1 MQEDQEPDDIA
12 ILLVNVALCNS
23 LGAVTRRTELV
34 MPIWAT
40 LADAIATVWTRQVN
54 HTQTDMD
61 EMRRWRFNVFKRTRR
76 KQHGGVVYH
85 LYRKWA
91 MPYLSQRLTTLR
103 AFLDVDSLTL
113 VIEHGTTQ
121 DETLLAHLLAH
132 QRRCDDLTYRALR
145 RLTEAQLWHGVS
157 PQNRLRSPP
166 VYKPRSQSKA
176 FHWSCMQFHWQR
188 WGRQHMT
195 LRYGAWPDL
204 PADVQTL
211 VAEWLAY
218 LLT

>member
-12 ILLVNVALCNS
+12 TINVDVKLCNL
-23 LGAVTRRTELV
+23 LGIAIVQTQLA

-40 LADAIATVWTRQVN
+40 LADTIAAAWTRQID
-54 HTQTDMD
+54 HAQTDMD
-61 EMRRWRFNVFKRTRR
+61 LVRRWHFSVYKRCR
-76 KQHGGVVYH
+76 KQHHGH
-85 LYRKWA
+85 ALYFLELKWA
-91 MPYLSQRLTTLR
+91 MPYLSQRLTALR
-103 AFLDVDSLTL
+103 AVLDVDSLSL
-113 VIEHGTTQ
+113 VIEPRLTQ

-132 QRRCDDLTYRALR
+132 QRRCDDATYRALC

-157 PQNRLRSPP
+157 RQNRLRSPP
-166 VYKPRSQSKA
+166 VYKPRSEA

-204 PADVQTL
+204 PGDVQTL
-211 VAEWLAY
+211 VAHWLAY